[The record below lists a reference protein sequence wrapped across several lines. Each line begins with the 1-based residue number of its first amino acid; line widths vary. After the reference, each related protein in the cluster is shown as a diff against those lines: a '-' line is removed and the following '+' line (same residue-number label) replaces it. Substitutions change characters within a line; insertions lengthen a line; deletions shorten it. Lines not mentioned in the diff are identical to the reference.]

1 MASKIF
7 ISYRRDDSAGTAGR
21 LRDWLAGAFGDE
33 SLFMDV
39 DNIPAGADFAKYLND
54 QVANCDIFL
63 CTIGPNWLNAR
74 DDDGKRRL
82 DQTDDYVRVEIAAAL
97 SRDISIIPVLIDGAR
112 VPKARELPD
121 EIAPFTRRQAAEVRN
136 SHFRRD
142 ADELTHKIEAILKA
156 KRSAPSR
163 VVLAVVGGTIAI
175 LVFGT
180 IGLHQVGMLS
190 LLWVH
195 SGVNAPPAKEIALP
209 AKPEPPSATQ
219 TGAAEPSHP
228 APKASETASK
238 EVVPASNAPPPIPE
252 ASPAT
257 QGSAEGASNVAITT
271 SPSSNA
277 GPRKASQGSYKAVN
291 VKFLNDTNQI
301 VELYWVDFDGREVH
315 YSSLS
320 PHTSLT
326 QATFT
331 DHLWI
336 AKTKQGVVLLKYVVK
351 DT

>member
-21 LRDWLAGAFGDE
+21 LRDWLAGPFGDE

-97 SRDISIIPVLIDGAR
+97 SRDISIVPVLIDGAR

-142 ADELTHKIEAILKA
+142 ADELTHKSPLRAEWMV
-156 KRSAPSR
+156 R
-163 VVLAVVGGTIAI
+163 
-175 LVFGT
+175 LV
-180 IGLHQVGMLS
+180 
-190 LLWVH
+190 
-195 SGVNAPPAKEIALP
+195 A
-209 AKPEPPSATQ
+209 
-219 TGAAEPSHP
+219 
-228 APKASETASK
+228 
-238 EVVPASNAPPPIPE
+238 
-252 ASPAT
+252 PAT
-257 QGSAEGASNVAITT
+257 SSELGRNGRRGGRRVPDGCGSNF
-271 SPSSNA
+271 
-277 GPRKASQGSYKAVN
+277 R
-291 VKFLNDTNQI
+291 F
-301 VELYWVDFDGREVH
+301 
-315 YSSLS
+315 
-320 PHTSLT
+320 
-326 QATFT
+326 
-331 DHLWI
+331 
-336 AKTKQGVVLLKYVVK
+336 
-351 DT
+351 